1 MVDMPQ
7 PTEAFS
13 RRLKQTLIGSAHT
26 PLVFL
31 GNFEV
36 EAQWGRDEPRLP
48 QFSTDGAAA
57 VVNAMDEFAV
67 LLAGGDDHVVLA
79 RPPDEQYLRYL
90 ADAGFDLPTVHVAA
104 PLSIQRIQGDRTATV
119 TDAVLADEV
128 LLGRLAKLAEQ
139 GAMLLPHGVSTAEE
153 TLAAK
158 TGLGLAA
165 PCAQICRHVNSKV
178 YSRKVADE
186 LGLRQPQG
194 WTAESVDEFAR
205 LLPEAAALLD
215 TGRKVVVKEAF
226 GVSGKGLQ
234 VIDSKQRLER
244 LYRMI
249 AKQAE
254 RTGNQHIA
262 FIVESWVDKQTD
274 LNYQCTVGLDGRA
287 SFDFVKEAL
296 TERGVHKGH
305 VMPARLTD
313 EVQAE
318 VRTAAERIGERLATD
333 GYYGVVGVDALLDT
347 SGRLYPVIEINAR
360 NNMSTYQARIQ
371 ERLLAPGWW
380 AMARHYPMRLS
391 GPVGFGEVRAALG
404 DRLLTA
410 PGRSGLVVNNF
421 ATVNA
426 AARAAEPFDGRL
438 YGVVIAGSVEELDA
452 IDADVTRRL
461 ATLDGA
467 VDGH

>member
-7 PTEAFS
+7 PQDAFS
-13 RRLKQTLIGSAHT
+13 RRLKQTLIGSADT

-36 EAQWGRDEPRLP
+36 EAQWGRDEPGLP

-79 RPPDEQYLRYL
+79 RPPDERYLRYL
-90 ADAGFDLPTVHVAA
+90 AEAGFDLPTVHVAA
-104 PLSIQRIQGDRTATV
+104 PHDRTATV
-119 TDAVLADEV
+119 TDAVLADET

-139 GAMLLPHGVSTAEE
+139 GAMLLPHGVSEAEE
-153 TLAAK
+153 QLAER

-186 LGLRQPQG
+186 LGLRQPPG
-194 WTAESVDEFAR
+194 WTAETVDEFAR
-205 LLPEAAALLD
+205 LIPEASALLG

-234 VIDSKQRLER
+234 VIDSVQRLER
-244 LYRMI
+244 LHRMI
-249 AKQAE
+249 AKQAD
-254 RTGNQHIA
+254 RTGDQRIA

-305 VMPARLTD
+305 IMPARLTTEVHD
-313 EVQAE
+313 EV
-318 VRTAAERIGERLATD
+318 VTAAERIGERLATD

-347 SGRLYPVIEINAR
+347 EGRLYPVIEINAR

-391 GPVGFGEVRAALG
+391 GPVGFGEVQAALG

-438 YGVVIAGSVEELDA
+438 YGVVIAESVEELDA